1 MKKKILCG
9 ALFGAL
15 GLAQSAMAQDSFDDR
30 WYVTAGAGYGMFDGS
45 REVGDE
51 FTGQLGIGRF
61 VSPNWSLDAELFY
74 ANPEDNNAEL
84 NWSMYSGSLVGRYHL
99 RDEGD
104 TWWPYFSV
112 GAGMSRAE
120 DETAA
125 VNTSGPSERKDNN
138 LLALVGAGL
147 QADYGRFGA
156 RAEVGLR
163 WDFDDQS
170 GLSNDYFND
179 AVASVSL
186 IVKLGEAPSA
196 AQPAA
201 EPTPPPPPPVQT
213 CADLDD
219 DGDGVN
225 NCEDKCPGSQAG
237 QAVGPDGCPVPLT
250 IDLRGVNFDFDKS
263 TLRPDA
269 IAILDEAVG
278 ILAKYPEIRV
288 EVAGHT
294 DLCGPDGYN
303 QKLSESRA
311 KAVYDYL
318 TSKGIAS
325 SRLAG
330 PNGYGEGRPLEPT
343 GQDFPGCKNEKNRRT
358 ELNVQN

>member
-1 MKKKILCG
+1 
-9 ALFGAL
+9 
-15 GLAQSAMAQDSFDDR
+15 
-30 WYVTAGAGYGMFDGS
+30 
-45 REVGDE
+45 
-51 FTGQLGIGRF
+51 
-61 VSPNWSLDAELFY
+61 
-74 ANPEDNNAEL
+74 
-84 NWSMYSGSLVGRYHL
+84 
-99 RDEGD
+99 
-104 TWWPYFSV
+104 
-112 GAGMSRAE
+112 
-120 DETAA
+120 
-125 VNTSGPSERKDNN
+125 
-138 LLALVGAGL
+138 
-147 QADYGRFGA
+147 
-156 RAEVGLR
+156 
-163 WDFDDQS
+163 
-170 GLSNDYFND
+170 
-179 AVASVSL
+179 
-186 IVKLGEAPSA
+186 
-196 AQPAA
+196 
-201 EPTPPPPPPVQT
+201 VQT

-343 GQDFPGCKNEKNRRT
+343 AQTFPACKNEKNRRT